1 MDEEQL
7 EPLVGSG
14 KKITLNNFFES
25 IKSIDKVANNATKL
39 TGQNSIL
46 IKQQTEIIES
56 LKKTVEGIKK
66 EVTQIN
72 AYITAQR
79 EEDKKQR
86 AEQLRLETEAE
97 DQKQKDE
104 MEQRALSLKGME
116 ETEGNSRN
124 APKPESKDKKD
135 AKKEEPPGAGFLGI
149 GAGLGIVGGVATQ
162 AFGGLTKLLGF
173 AEGGKVND
181 TDNDKTN
188 NNEDSV
194 PAMLTPGEFV
204 VTKDAVEK
212 IGVDTLKGIN
222 AAAGGTNKP
231 KLLEGTL
238 GKGPAANLGV
248 MSKEFLGFGE
258 EGDMKTAEKS
268 MRMTDEG
275 LEKTYFD
282 NTTDIYELSSDN
294 EYLYSKDEMIGSG
307 LSSETIER
315 YNVEETYDD
324 GSESALTGETTIKS
338 MMVAIGI
345 PDLIAHK
352 NQLMSEINKLKGFEK
367 VTFEQF
373 MNKEHGIPQELLL
386 PILYRSDASKATRKK
401 MDRAEK
407 LDRKHGVQ
415 PASAYMNPV
424 VLGYRQNQI
433 NPTQY
438 ISSKDEMVE
447 RDKRTYKYDS
457 AKDPTL
463 AKGKKG
469 VKGFS
474 EGGLVKKDNGLSIL
488 NQLKTLADP
497 TKSSFA
503 RKLKETA
510 DKDALGLENFAK
522 SFSEEIGGKEGVK
535 NIAGGVTKQVFSQ
548 FNDSISD
555 EGGGG
560 LVKDLINELMP
571 QLLPE
576 DVADMISASQD
587 PMPLNANSPINV
599 PQTPPNNQNVET
611 QIPDAPFTAI
621 NLLKKMSRDNLNI
634 TVTTSNDLMSEIPEI
649 LKLIK

>member
-56 LKKTVEGIKK
+56 LKKTIEGLKK

-135 AKKEEPPGAGFLGI
+135 AKKEEPPGAGFLGM
-149 GAGLGIVGGVATQ
+149 GAGLGIIGGVATQ

-204 VTKDAVEK
+204 VTKDAVKK

-222 AAAGGTNKP
+222 AAAGATNKP
-231 KLLEGTL
+231 DEIKI
-238 GKGPAANLGV
+238 
-248 MSKEFLGFGE
+248 FE
-258 EGDMKTAEKS
+258 EGKKGSDFY
-268 MRMTDEG
+268 
-275 LEKTYFD
+275 EKTTEDFSGGGFD
-282 NTTDIYELSSDN
+282 ITT
-294 EYLYSKDEMIGSG
+294 
-307 LSSETIER
+307 ETTTR
-315 YNVEETYDD
+315 EETDD
-324 GSESALTGETTIKS
+324 STLTTTEVLRERALSVG
-338 MMVAIGI
+338 V
-345 PDLIAHK
+345 PDLIEHK
-352 NQLMSEINKLKGFEK
+352 TQLLGEIHKLDGFEK
-367 VTFEQF
+367 VTIDDVINGTTGISDDKLFEIVNQ
-373 MNKEHGIPQELLL
+373 
-386 PILYRSDASKATRKK
+386 SDAAKATEKK
-401 MDRAEK
+401 QEDAIKEDYKARNIKPGKGFSMSHDDEVAK
-407 LDRKHGVQ
+407 SLAGT
-415 PASAYMNPV
+415 M
-424 VLGYRQNQI
+424 GYRIGQI
-433 NPTQY
+433 NPDQ
-438 ISSKDEMVE
+438 KVFGFDEFTS
-447 RDKRTYKYDS
+447 RTREVFKS
-457 AKDPTL
+457 EKDPKFKEAHAN
-463 AKGKKG
+463 AKKSRG
-469 VKGFS
+469 VKGYS

-488 NQLKTLADP
+488 NQLKTLTDP

-503 RKLKETA
+503 KKLKETA

>member
-56 LKKTVEGIKK
+56 LRKTIEGIKK

-72 AYITAQR
+72 SYITAQR

-135 AKKEEPPGAGFLGI
+135 AKKEEPPGAGFLGM
-149 GAGLGIVGGVATQ
+149 GATLGIVGGVATQ

-212 IGVDTLKGIN
+212 VGVDTLNGLN
-222 AAAGGTNKP
+222 AAAGSTNKP
-231 KLLEGTL
+231 DEIKI
-238 GKGPAANLGV
+238 
-248 MSKEFLGFGE
+248 FE
-258 EGDMKTAEKS
+258 EGKKGSDFYERTTEDFS
-268 MRMTDEG
+268 G
-275 LEKTYFD
+275 GGFD
-282 NTTDIYELSSDN
+282 ITT
-294 EYLYSKDEMIGSG
+294 
-307 LSSETIER
+307 ETTTR
-315 YNVEETYDD
+315 EETDD
-324 GSESALTGETTIKS
+324 GTTTTTEVLRERAVS
-338 MMVAIGI
+338 VGV
-345 PDLIAHK
+345 PDLIEHK
-352 NQLMSEINKLKGFEK
+352 TQLLGEIHKLKGFEK
-367 VTFEQF
+367 VTIDDVI
-373 MNKEHGIPQELLL
+373 NGTTGIPDDKLFEIVNQ
-386 PILYRSDASKATRKK
+386 SDAAKATEKKVEEARKEDFK
-401 MDRAEK
+401 ARNIKPGSGFTISAEDEVAK
-407 LDRKHGVQ
+407 SLAGTI
-415 PASAYMNPV
+415 
-424 VLGYRQNQI
+424 GYRVGQI
-433 NPTQY
+433 NPDQKVIAFDQLTT
-438 ISSKDEMVE
+438 
-447 RDKRTYKYDS
+447 RTKEVFKSEEDPKFKEAHAN
-457 AKDPTL
+457 AK
-463 AKGKKG
+463 KSGK
-469 VKGFS
+469 VKGFN

-488 NQLKTLADP
+488 NQLKTLTDP
-497 TKSSFA
+497 TKSPLA

-510 DKDALGLENFAK
+510 DKDAFGLENFAR
-522 SFSEEIGGKEGVK
+522 SFSKGIGGKEGVK

-587 PMPLNANSPINV
+587 PMPPNANSPINV
-599 PQTPPNNQNVET
+599 PQTPPNNQTVE
-611 QIPDAPFTAI
+611 IVSPDDPSTAI

>member
-56 LKKTVEGIKK
+56 LKKTIEGLKK

-79 EEDKKQR
+79 EEDKTQR

-135 AKKEEPPGAGFLGI
+135 AKKEEPPGAGFLGM
-149 GAGLGIVGGVATQ
+149 GAGLGIIGGVATQ

-204 VTKDAVEK
+204 VTKDAVKK

-222 AAAGGTNKP
+222 AAAGATNKP
-231 KLLEGTL
+231 DEIKI
-238 GKGPAANLGV
+238 
-248 MSKEFLGFGE
+248 FE
-258 EGDMKTAEKS
+258 EGKKGSDFY
-268 MRMTDEG
+268 
-275 LEKTYFD
+275 EKTTEDFSGGGFD
-282 NTTDIYELSSDN
+282 ITT
-294 EYLYSKDEMIGSG
+294 
-307 LSSETIER
+307 ETTTK
-315 YNVEETYDD
+315 EETGD
-324 GSESALTGETTIKS
+324 STITTTEVLRERAVS
-338 MMVAIGI
+338 VGV
-345 PDLIAHK
+345 PDLIEHK
-352 NQLMSEINKLKGFEK
+352 TQLLGEIHKLKGFEK
-367 VTFEQF
+367 VTIDDVIDGTT
-373 MNKEHGIPQELLL
+373 GIPDDKLFE
-386 PILYRSDASKATRKK
+386 IVNHSKAAKATEKK
-401 MDRAEK
+401 QEEAREEDFKARNIKPGTGFTISAEDAVAK
-407 LDRKHGVQ
+407 SLAGT
-415 PASAYMNPV
+415 M
-424 VLGYRQNQI
+424 GYRIGQI
-433 NPTQY
+433 NPDQ
-438 ISSKDEMVE
+438 KVFGFDEFTS
-447 RDKRTYKYDS
+447 RTREVFKS
-457 AKDPTL
+457 EKDPKFKEAHAN
-463 AKGKKG
+463 AKKSRG
-469 VKGFS
+469 VKGYS

-488 NQLKTLADP
+488 NQLKTLTDP

-503 RKLKETA
+503 KKLKETA